1 MTNLDLHF
9 DLDVLSEDADV
20 YGIDGMIFDALG
32 PEEYAMVVE
41 AIVTRNR
48 RVIVI
53 MNDGCVRCLNFNKY
67 LDVTE
72 IIVL

>member
-1 MTNLDLHF
+1 MKNLDLHF
-9 DLDVLSEDADV
+9 NLEILSEDIDV

-32 PEEYAMVVE
+32 TEEYAMVVD

-53 MNDGCVRCLNFNKY
+53 MNDGCVRCLNFNAH